1 MSILKT
7 IKEELTNYETGSAP
21 ICEGYNFSA
30 YKLNR
35 RITLF
40 KNNIYPTGKIDSQG
54 NYKYYFDVIA
64 PRADSEIKNVDF
76 DTANIILASD
86 AKADAGRI
94 LIANS
99 RLDEFLNETG
109 QAAKLNEAVE
119 RGTEWGDMVA
129 KKIKEDYRL
138 LELNNFY
145 VLNQIAETLEDSDT
159 IEKEVMYS
167 SDLRKK
173 KHVWEN
179 VDELLKEAKKTEENT
194 SPEFYIYERNGEI
207 TEREYNET
215 KGREGGSEDKYIL
228 TKVIVGGPK
237 KGDPTQILFSIE
249 IKEKPFIEYHRGKFC
264 GRWRRVGMYEL
275 LFDIQTRA
283 NEIGN
288 QIARGLE
295 WSSKT
300 IFSSAD
306 RVLAQNI
313 LTDLQNGDVIKSGDI
328 KQVDVRMHG
337 LDQLLADWNR
347 LMQMADK
354 LANSYEIV
362 AGGNLPGGTP
372 FALGNLQNANANKL
386 FDFIREKLTIT
397 FTDIVNKWILP
408 DVLKDLKS
416 LDVVK
421 LTNDTGMLRRYTE
434 MVVDEWYI
442 NNLVALPPH
451 TADMAV
457 MIKTEKAKE
466 MLTNKEVMVKLSND
480 MWKGFKPRAKV
491 VITGENYNLAS
502 ELETLKSFIA
512 LEPDPIRRTA
522 LIEMAMRKKNI
533 DIDTLPKTE
542 APQPQAMPQAMP
554 QAQAQAQ
561 AQAV

>member
-1 MSILKT
+1 MSSIL
-7 IKEELTNYETGSAP
+7 IKIKKEISNYETGQVP
-21 ICEGYNFSA
+21 ICDGYYFSA

-76 DTANIILASD
+76 DTANILLTSD
-86 AKADAGRI
+86 VKADAGRI
-94 LIANS
+94 LISNQ
-99 RLDEFLNETG
+99 RLNLFLNETG

-119 RGTEWGDMVA
+119 RGTEWGDLVA
-129 KKIKEDYRL
+129 KKLKGDYRL

-145 VLNQIAETLEDSDT
+145 VLNQIAETLDDSDV

-167 SDLRKK
+167 SDLRKRIGI
-173 KHVWEN
+173 WDN
-179 VDELLKEAKKTEENT
+179 VKELLESAKKKDNAS
-194 SPEFYIYERNGEI
+194 SPEFYIYERNGEM
-207 TEREYNET
+207 TEKEFNES
-215 KGREGGSEDKYIL
+215 KGLEGGDENKYIL
-228 TKVIVGGPK
+228 TKAIVGGAE
-237 KGDPTQILFSIE
+237 KGDPTEVLFISE
-249 IKEKPFIEYHRGKFC
+249 IKEKPYKEYHRGKFS

-300 IFSSAD
+300 IFRSAD

-313 LTDLQNGDVIKSGDI
+313 LTDLQNGDVIKSKDLTQI
-328 KQVDVRMHG
+328 NVRMEG
-337 LDQLLADWNR
+337 LDQLMADWNR
-347 LMQMADK
+347 LMLLADK
-354 LANSYEIV
+354 LANSFEIV
-362 AGGNLPGGTP
+362 TGGNLPSGTP

-397 FTDIVNKWILP
+397 FTDIIGEWVLP
-408 DVLKDLKS
+408 DIIKDLKS

-421 LTNDTGMLRRYTE
+421 LTNDAGMLQRYNS

-451 TADMAV
+451 SAEMAV
-457 MIKTEKAKE
+457 AIKAEKSKE
-466 MLTNKEVMVKLSND
+466 LMLNKELMIKLSNK
-480 MWKGFKPRAKV
+480 MWEGFKPRVKV

-502 ELETLKSFIA
+502 DLETLKSFIA
-512 LEPDPIRRTA
+512 LEQDPIRRTA

-533 DIDTLPKTE
+533 DIEILPKTPPIQSALPTIPQAVAQE
-542 APQPQAMPQAMP
+542 APVPA
-554 QAQAQAQ
+554 
-561 AQAV
+561 

>member
-1 MSILKT
+1 MGILKT
-7 IKEELTNYETGSAP
+7 IKDEIQNYEDGMVP
-21 ICEGYNFSA
+21 ICEGYAFSA

-40 KNNIYPTGKIDSQG
+40 KNNIYPTGKLDSQG
-54 NYKYYFDVIA
+54 NYKYYFDIIS

-76 DTANIILASD
+76 DTSNIILASD

-94 LIANS
+94 LIAND
-99 RLDEFLNETG
+99 RLGEFLNESG

-129 KKIKEDYRL
+129 KKVKGDYHL

-145 VLNQIAETLEDSDT
+145 VLNQVAETLEDSDT
-159 IEKEVMYS
+159 IEKEIMYS
-167 SDLRKK
+167 SDLRKRIGTWK
-173 KHVWEN
+173 N
-179 VDELLKEAKKTEENT
+179 VEELLKTAKKTETNS

-207 TEREYNET
+207 TEKEYNES
-215 KGREGGSEDKYIL
+215 KGKEGGDENKYML
-228 TKVIVGGPK
+228 AKVIVGGAK
-237 KGDPTQILFSIE
+237 KNDPTHILFSLD
-249 IKEKPFIEYHRGKFC
+249 IKEKPFKEYHRGKFC

-328 KQVDVRMHG
+328 KQVNVRMHG
-337 LDQLLADWNR
+337 LDQLIADWNR

-354 LANSYEIV
+354 LSNSYEIV
-362 AGGNLPGGTP
+362 TGGNLPSGTP

-397 FTDIVNKWILP
+397 FTDIIGDWILP
-408 DVLKDLKS
+408 DVLKNLKS

-421 LTNDTGMLRRYTE
+421 LTNDTGMLQRYNE
-434 MVVDEWYI
+434 MIIDEWYI

-451 TADMAV
+451 SAEMAV
-457 MIKTEKAKE
+457 AIKAEKVKELMI
-466 MLTNKEVMVKLSND
+466 NKDVRVKLSNE
-480 MWKGFKPRAKV
+480 MWKGFKPRVKV
-491 VITGENYNLAS
+491 VITGENYTLVS
-502 ELETLKSFIA
+502 DLETLKAFIT
-512 LEPDPIRRTA
+512 LEADPIRRTA
-522 LIEMAMRKKNI
+522 LIEMAMTKKGI
-533 DIDTLPKTE
+533 DIETLPKTE
-542 APQPQAMPQAMP
+542 APQPQAMPQTLP
-554 QAQAQAQ
+554 QPQGQPA
-561 AQAV
+561 